1 VCVECLTAVAAAAAV
16 LLLAMSGNAQ
26 LDLDVATQDRWV
38 AKLQK
43 CQHLTEAEVRQL
55 CEAARDILAKE
66 QNVAA
71 VRCPVT
77 VCGDIHGQFHDLVE
91 LFKIGGSP
99 PDTNYL
105 FMGDYVDR
113 GYNRCVRACPLSLPL
128 PALSSL
134 SFSRSDSLLIAGGI
148 RRSCNGDIVAMSCV
162 PTSCSCLLADVSA
175 DVSPLLLVAA
185 LSLCLSHCRCVV
197 LLLAFCSAWRLC
209 PCWLL

>member
-1 VCVECLTAVAAAAAV
+1 
-16 LLLAMSGNAQ
+16 MSGNAQ
-26 LDLDVATQDRWV
+26 LDADVATQDRWV

-99 PDTNYL
+99 PDTNV
-105 FMGDYVDR
+105 GR
-113 GYNRCVRACPLSLPL
+113 QT
-128 PALSSL
+128 
-134 SFSRSDSLLIAGGI
+134 LL
-148 RRSCNGDIVAMSCV
+148 
-162 PTSCSCLLADVSA
+162 
-175 DVSPLLLVAA
+175 
-185 LSLCLSHCRCVV
+185 
-197 LLLAFCSAWRLC
+197 CSAAVIV
-209 PCWLL
+209 